1 MTLFDDWHIQS
12 DIIQK
17 SVESQFKAGE
27 KLWQIRSLLQ
37 KKYYNFSHTYTCLQV
52 LKILQV

>member
-27 KLWQIRSLLQ
+27 KLANQVPSTEEVLQ
-37 KKYYNFSHTYTCLQV
+37 LQS
-52 LKILQV
+52 